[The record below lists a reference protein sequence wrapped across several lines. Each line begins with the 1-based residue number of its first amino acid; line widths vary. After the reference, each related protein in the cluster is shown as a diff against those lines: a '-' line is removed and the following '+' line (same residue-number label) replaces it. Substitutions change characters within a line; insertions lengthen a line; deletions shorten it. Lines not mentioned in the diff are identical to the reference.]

1 MIAGAAVSNYRR
13 QANEYGNADDGTSK
27 IWREVYQY
35 NAVEPTEEVEKVNV
49 PILLVHGSVD
59 QRVRPRQAN
68 MYLAELKKAGKPYK
82 YVELKGADHFY
93 DTLFYG
99 HQIKLYESIID
110 FLKND
115 CGPGGLQARIA
126 KRLRRRMTRQASG

>member
-1 MIAGAAVSNYRR
+1 M
-13 QANEYGNADDGTSK
+13 
-27 IWREVYQY
+27 
-35 NAVEPTEEVEKVNV
+35 

-82 YVELKGADHFY
+82 YVELEGADHFY
-93 DTLFYG
+93 DTLFYE

-115 CGPGGLQARIA
+115 CGPGGL
-126 KRLRRRMTRQASG
+126 